1 MRFHLRNPTK
11 MEEMENYGK
20 LLIEIWTSVI
30 ICPFHDHDT
39 TPPDVTDV
47 YRCHIPGAEAI
58 PYHPGTMIR
67 SGKPCAGFRSS
78 PFI

>member
-1 MRFHLRNPTK
+1 

-39 TPPDVTDV
+39 TPPDADV
-47 YRCHIPGAEAI
+47 ISQVLRPSHTIPA
-58 PYHPGTMIR
+58 R
-67 SGKPCAGFRSS
+67 
-78 PFI
+78 

>member
-39 TPPDVTDV
+39 TPPDADV
-47 YRCHIPGAEAI
+47 ISQVLRPSHTIPA
-58 PYHPGTMIR
+58 R
-67 SGKPCAGFRSS
+67 
-78 PFI
+78 